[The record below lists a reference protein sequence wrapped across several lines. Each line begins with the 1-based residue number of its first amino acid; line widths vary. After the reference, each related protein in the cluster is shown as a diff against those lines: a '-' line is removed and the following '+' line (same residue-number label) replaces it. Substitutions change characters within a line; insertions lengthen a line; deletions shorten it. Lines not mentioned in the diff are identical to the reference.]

1 MAPQIIDTTPDVVN
15 IVALAGDTLSI
26 CIKTNPANYTQ
37 PGIWSAQVRCSPGDP
52 TILEFF
58 TITPTAD
65 GACLTLT
72 YQQTAAL
79 GALGAV
85 KRARGCAVYQVF
97 QGVWDVQVFWTALD
111 CIQTLAGGAFTVKQD
126 VTR

>member
-1 MAPQIIDTTPDVVN
+1 MPQLIDTTPDTVN
-15 IVALAGDTLSI
+15 IVCYGGDTLSI
-26 CIKTNPANYTQ
+26 CIKTNPPTYTQ
-37 PGIWSAQVRCSPGDP
+37 PGVWSAQVRCSPGDP

-58 TITPTAD
+58 NIAPTAD

-72 YQQTAAL
+72 YQQTADL
-79 GALGAV
+79 VALGAV

-97 QGVWDVQVFWTALD
+97 NGVWDVQVYWTAED
-111 CIQTLAGGAFTVKQD
+111 CIQTLVKGAFTAQID